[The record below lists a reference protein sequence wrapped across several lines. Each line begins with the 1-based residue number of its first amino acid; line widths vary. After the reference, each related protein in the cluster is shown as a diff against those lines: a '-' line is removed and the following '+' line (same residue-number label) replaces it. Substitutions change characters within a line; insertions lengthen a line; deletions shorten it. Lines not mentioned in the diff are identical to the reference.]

1 MPVNY
6 PTKNT
11 SLYQLKDKP
20 NSREQIIK
28 LLQTCTHKR
37 NSKIHLQENDMTPIN
52 L

>member
-1 MPVNY
+1 MLVNY
-6 PTKNT
+6 PTKKT

-28 LLQTCTHKR
+28 LLQTCTNKR
-37 NSKIHLQENDMTPIN
+37 NSKIHLQESDMTLMN